1 MPPSLLDQCPGTD
14 IEIGVGE
21 CCGATA
27 TAMDVEWNGTDK
39 ERLREWMREPT
50 LPTLLRESF
59 FKAKGLP
66 A

>member
-1 MPPSLLDQCPGTD
+1 MD

-27 TAMDVEWNGTDK
+27 TAMIMDVEWNGIDK
-39 ERLREWMREPT
+39 KRLQERLREQKREPP
-50 LPTLLRESF
+50 LPTLLREPF